1 MFTKW
6 WMESLFKRSAAVV
19 LSLSLLTAGGCG
31 LLPKEQEEEQ
41 LPAITPP
48 TISKKPE
55 YEVSTATL
63 ETKVSSVGK
72 VISMQEETL
81 YFTLNEKRL
90 KELYVKIGQD
100 VKAGD
105 PIAELDVDDLQK
117 QLRTKKLD
125 FRRQESKMKET
136 LRTKDE
142 MDPVDFEEAVITF
155 EEGRQALTDLQEEI
169 DKAVLTAPFTGKI
182 VSLNVQKGDE
192 IKAYQAIAIV
202 ADTAQLTAAAKLTK
216 DQLAKVSLGMEV
228 LADINGIGQVKGV
241 VKQLPLP
248 ASTDD
253 NGQNGQGGQQK
264 PERPEDFLIVQLS
277 KMPKGLQRGT
287 PLSLNIIVNRK
298 ENAVVIPLSALR
310 SIGARQYVQVV
321 EADGSKREVDVEVG
335 QQTST
340 EAEILKGLTP
350 GQKVVGR

>member
-6 WMESLFKRSAAVV
+6 WMGSLFKRGAAVA

-31 LLPKEQEEEQ
+31 LLPKEAEEEQ

-55 YEVSTATL
+55 YDVSTATL

-81 YFTLNEKRL
+81 FFTLDGKRL
-90 KELYVKIGQD
+90 KELYVKNGQD

-105 PIAELDVDDLQK
+105 PIAELDVDDLRK

-125 FRRQESKMKET
+125 FRRQETKMKET

-142 MDPVDFEEAVITF
+142 MDPIDYEEAVIAF
-155 EEGRQALTDLQEEI
+155 EEGRQELADLQEEI
-169 DKAVLTAPFTGKI
+169 DKSVLTSPFSGKI
-182 VSLNVQKGDE
+182 VSLNVQKGDQ
-192 IKAYQAIAIV
+192 IKAYDAICIV
-202 ADTAQLTAAAKLTK
+202 ADTSQLTAAAKLTK
-216 DQLAKVSLGMEV
+216 DQLTKVSLGMEV
-228 LADINGIGQVKGV
+228 VADINGIGQVKGFI
-241 VKQLPLP
+241 KQMPLQT
-248 ASTDD
+248 TDNNQ
-253 NGQNGQGGQQK
+253 NGQNGQTK

-277 KMPKGLQRGT
+277 KMPAGLQRGT